1 MAKGFW
7 LCAPIP
13 FDKAAGNN
21 PKIATNEAVKTGRNF
36 CTAPRI
42 TASVK
47 LWLVLFCLI
56 IDDNR
61 ITPFWIETPIAA
73 IKPTPADIEKYV
85 LVKNNASM
93 HPESVTRI
101 VDIAIRTSFLFL

>member
-1 MAKGFW
+1 MLYNNGIKNIVKAVPKDNPPIIAMAKGFW

-73 IKPTPADIEKYV
+73 IKPTPAEIEK
-85 LVKNNASM
+85 
-93 HPESVTRI
+93 
-101 VDIAIRTSFLFL
+101 